1 MYFASL
7 VLIYCSSH
15 WEITVFGKTAFYILL
30 LLYFICLFVYPTLRA
45 VKKCLLTLFLL
56 LFLVTSISSLKNKH
70 VNFKKKK
77 KLQQTSKME
86 SFTTIVNV

>member
-7 VLIYCSSH
+7 VLIYCSNH

-77 KLQQTSKME
+77 NSSKHLRWRVLLQ
-86 SFTTIVNV
+86 